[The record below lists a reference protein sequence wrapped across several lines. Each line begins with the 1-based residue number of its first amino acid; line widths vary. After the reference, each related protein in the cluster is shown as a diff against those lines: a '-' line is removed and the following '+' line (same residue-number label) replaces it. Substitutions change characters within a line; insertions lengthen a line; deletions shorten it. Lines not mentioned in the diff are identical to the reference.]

1 MTDSIKILTAAFN
14 DLKKYTDNSFVIQCT
29 GAILQD
35 NDLLRA
41 FAEDVVALQN
51 SGVNIIIIHDGNNI
65 VDSMMNKFTFNSASD
80 NIRITDQATA
90 EIVEMILSGH
100 VNQKIVSQINQAGGY
115 ATGVSGKDG
124 QFLVAKRAKIA
135 KYDYSSSDKIMNFGF
150 VGELALIN
158 PDILF
163 LLEDNG
169 LIPVISPIALGED
182 SKTYKIDSSDISGA
196 IASVL
201 GVKKLIFISD
211 YSGLINENGDV
222 LYEVDSIQVGKILSD
237 DKENSDLSSKLRS
250 ALMALENNA
259 EMIHII
265 DGKIP
270 HVLMRELFTDELVG
284 TTIKL

>member
-1 MTDSIKILTAAFN
+1 M
-14 DLKKYTDNSFVIQCT
+14 
-29 GAILQD
+29 
-35 NDLLRA
+35 LL
-41 FAEDVVALQN
+41 ALQN

-65 VDSMMNKFTFNSASD
+65 VDSMMNKFTFKSASD

-237 DKENSDLSSKLRS
+237 DKENTDLSSKLRS

-265 DGKIP
+265 DGKTP